1 VASGPEGEPQSCT
14 SRVLIIRF
22 ETQPRESRIS
32 TSMQPGCVERLAN
45 GLPLLATE
53 VLPDDGMEDH
63 DHRMPNPSSVRTPP
77 TRGPGAGLG
86 LALSKTY
93 RRSARRHD
101 PRQSTPALGSRFS
114 VCPPVRCT
122 PPRRPR
128 PKPMPARAE
137 RTRKSRCEDHVGQ
150 PPHRGTALGSALP
163 DDDLDLPP
171 APAARP
177 HRSGPGAGVPLPPPD
192 ATGAGPRR

>member
-1 VASGPEGEPQSCT
+1 MASGPEGEPQSCT

-63 DHRMPNPSSVRTPP
+63 DHRMPNPSSARTPP

-86 LALSKTY
+86 LALSKRIVEALGGTI
-93 RRSARRHD
+93 RAE
-101 PRQSTPALGSRFS
+101 STPALESRFS
-114 VCPPVRCT
+114 IRL
-122 PPRRPR
+122 
-128 PKPMPARAE
+128 PA
-137 RTRKSRCEDHVGQ
+137 
-150 PPHRGTALGSALP
+150 SAIHP
-163 DDDLDLPP
+163 
-171 APAARP
+171 
-177 HRSGPGAGVPLPPPD
+177 SPPPSTQAD
-192 ATGAGPRR
+192 VGSREADEEVAV